1 MVETESQNDH
11 SQGLISRKEMCEKI
25 LEVFK
30 GEIIKVWDSGDYQR
44 HLNDLNA
51 KSCYNLMK
59 IMSGFNVSYS
69 KSSEVK
75 GRFKGFDKAK
85 KWGKI

>member
-1 MVETESQNDH
+1 
-11 SQGLISRKEMCEKI
+11 MCEKI
-25 LEVFK
+25 LEVFS

-44 HLNDLNA
+44 HWNDLNA

-69 KSSEVK
+69 KGSEVK
-75 GRFKGFDKAK
+75 GRSQGFDKAK